1 MFVLAPMGEHII
13 PLVFVS
19 GKRRRG
25 RGHKPLVVGFAKDGL
40 LMDMRRK
47 RGGGGG
53 HRAFVLEERGVT

>member
-19 GKRRRG
+19 EKRGRG

-47 RGGGGG
+47 RGGGAG
-53 HRAFVLEERGVT
+53 HRAFALEERGVT